1 MPYVPGVSRSGAATI
16 APVPSMFRFASYF
29 SYITCQCSGLPSSPV
44 IIIHLI
50 NLVGESG
57 IRCCPVEDIPGTWIR
72 RRLLQIG
79 SEIIDLYLQSRS
91 ASGVFR
97 PGRFHK
103 STMVFLWSGF
113 GPFQRAPNSSPRG
126 RFIRVLFLSNSIT
139 AALQSASKGAQ
150 SILSAFGMSQRGS
163 TRA

>member
-91 ASGVFR
+91 ASGTFR

-113 GPFQRAPNSSPRG
+113 GPFQRAPNSSPG
-126 RFIRVLFLSNSIT
+126 RFMGVVRYCKIQEDLVKSQIMFHYNQRVCVDKAS
-139 AALQSASKGAQ
+139 AL
-150 SILSAFGMSQRGS
+150 IVY
-163 TRA
+163 